1 MQTVQHHLFLCATP
15 TKALCH
21 QGPVGA
27 QCWEQLKKSIK
38 AAGLEDPARK
48 EGVVLRTKADCLR
61 LCSDG
66 PVLLIW
72 PSGHVYGS
80 LLPERI
86 DRIVQQHL
94 IAGEPITEWLVKQFS
109 F

>member
-1 MQTVQHHLFLCATP
+1 ML
-15 TKALCH
+15 
-21 QGPVGA
+21 GA
-27 QCWEQLKKSIK
+27 IKKSIK

-86 DRIVQQHL
+86 ERIVQQHL